1 MIWLASREIPSAM
14 PRFATFLFE
23 IEIKSL
29 FINFLVLFIKVGIAT
44 AAIDKVIAQI
54 DLIK

>member
-1 MIWLASREIPSAM
+1 MIWLASNEIPSAM

-44 AAIDKVIAQI
+44 AAIDKVIMQI

>member
-1 MIWLASREIPSAM
+1 MIWLASREIPSAI
-14 PRFATFLFE
+14 PRCATFLFE

-44 AAIDKVIAQI
+44 AAIDKVIMQI